1 MNCGEFL
8 TAEHC
13 FIHRKHQQNV
23 LCRHPQTFIKQIV
36 HFGRKRGRHRLAGGH
51 SGAQGGVRLFDSSL
65 HTDLL
70 FRKTRPWPRKS
81 QLLTI
86 KCRGFSSHFSLFLNY
101 FSFLNNFACVSS
113 VFLVYLAFALEILLP
128 ANLKTTAEMD
138 NISIKDNIR
147 KVRQRRR
154 LTQEEMAHRL
164 NISITAYRDLEKGK
178 TSILN
183 NYVGQI
189 ADVFDTSAEELV
201 LGYKPIQMGIQDV
214 KEVREEY
221 QGKVFNLERRIQ
233 DLEKVI
239 RLLEENIQSK
249 DQIIS
254 MLKK

>member
-1 MNCGEFL
+1 
-8 TAEHC
+8 
-13 FIHRKHQQNV
+13 
-23 LCRHPQTFIKQIV
+23 
-36 HFGRKRGRHRLAGGH
+36 
-51 SGAQGGVRLFDSSL
+51 
-65 HTDLL
+65 
-70 FRKTRPWPRKS
+70 
-81 QLLTI
+81 
-86 KCRGFSSHFSLFLNY
+86 
-101 FSFLNNFACVSS
+101 
-113 VFLVYLAFALEILLP
+113 
-128 ANLKTTAEMD
+128 MD

-239 RLLEENIQSK
+239 RLLEENIESK
-249 DQIIS
+249 KQIIS
-254 MLKK
+254 MLQK

>member
-1 MNCGEFL
+1 MPGIFVTFFFIFKLFL
-8 TAEHC
+8 
-13 FIHRKHQQNV
+13 F
-23 LCRHPQTFIKQIV
+23 FKQFCLRFV
-36 HFGRKRGRHRLAGGH
+36 
-51 SGAQGGVRLFDSSL
+51 
-65 HTDLL
+65 
-70 FRKTRPWPRKS
+70 
-81 QLLTI
+81 
-86 KCRGFSSHFSLFLNY
+86 GFSCLT
-101 FSFLNNFACVSS
+101 SFCFTNTFA
-113 VFLVYLAFALEILLP
+113 P
-128 ANLKTTAEMD
+128 NLKTTAEMD

>member
-1 MNCGEFL
+1 M
-8 TAEHC
+8 
-13 FIHRKHQQNV
+13 
-23 LCRHPQTFIKQIV
+23 
-36 HFGRKRGRHRLAGGH
+36 
-51 SGAQGGVRLFDSSL
+51 
-65 HTDLL
+65 
-70 FRKTRPWPRKS
+70 
-81 QLLTI
+81 

-101 FSFLNNFACVSS
+101 FSFLNSFACVSS

-183 NYVGQI
+183 SYVGQI

-201 LGYKPIQMGIQDV
+201 LGYRPTQMGGQDV
-214 KEVREEY
+214 KDVREEY
-221 QGKVFNLERRIQ
+221 QGKVCNLERRIQ

-239 RLLEENIQSK
+239 RLLEENIESK
-249 DQIIS
+249 KQIIS
-254 MLKK
+254 MLQK